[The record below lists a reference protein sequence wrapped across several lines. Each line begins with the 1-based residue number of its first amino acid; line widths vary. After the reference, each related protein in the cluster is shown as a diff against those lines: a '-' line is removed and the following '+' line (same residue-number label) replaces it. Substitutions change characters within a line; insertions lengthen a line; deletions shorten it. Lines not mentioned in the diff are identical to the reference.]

1 MEKRDAAKVLY
12 MEGYAQTDIARILG
26 ISNNTVSAWV
36 TDSNW
41 KGQRV
46 SRQLLEDN
54 SVQRVLEL
62 IDYQTQR
69 LIMVKNKWITE
80 DPETVKLIE
89 KGDIDALL
97 KLFTAIKRES
107 TKFSAYAG
115 VLKELLEYLQLIDLE
130 LAKQLA
136 IHGDAFLQHKQ
147 LTM

>member
-69 LIMVKNKWITE
+69 LIMVKNNWINE
-80 DPETVKLIE
+80 DPNTVKLIE

-107 TKFSAYAG
+107 TKFSAYAS